1 MEPLATELK
10 TYQAK
15 LPTLLGQQGKF
26 VLIHG
31 EEVDGVYE
39 TYAEAMNA
47 GYAKHGLDEPF
58 FVRKITPVEQV
69 LHFSRPLDTACQ
81 A

>member
-1 MEPLATELK
+1 MNPLATELK
-10 TYQAK
+10 TYQEK

-31 EEVDGVYE
+31 EEVDGVFD

-47 GYAKHGLDEPF
+47 GYEKHGLDKAF
-58 FVRKITPVEQV
+58 FVRKISPVEQV
-69 LHFSRPLDTACQ
+69 LFFSRDFACQ